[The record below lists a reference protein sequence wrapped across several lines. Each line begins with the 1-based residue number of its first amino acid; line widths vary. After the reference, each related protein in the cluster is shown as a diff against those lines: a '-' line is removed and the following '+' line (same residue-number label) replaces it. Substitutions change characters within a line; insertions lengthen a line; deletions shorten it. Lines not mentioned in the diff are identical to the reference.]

1 MMIKVSRTFWKG
13 LGAGGTAAKPWVGT
27 SPQEQLRDGCPSP
40 LEVMSCEAR
49 GPGLGLTQEA
59 SLLPLRTGFGW

>member
-13 LGAGGTAAKPWVGT
+13 LGAGGTAAKLWVGK

-59 SLLPLRTGFGW
+59 SLLPSRIVFGW